1 MAYKEIAFCRPR
13 DYDVVVPGSPGTLLD
28 IMRGYGL
35 SWERAGNGPYFI
47 PSSGKAVGL
56 IAERGTVYKDY
67 TGDPQVTAKWP
78 TLYLEDGVASFGA
91 ANHQR
96 AKEAD
101 AAMSGGPML
110 VERGG
115 ILDIASRIR
124 DGGFSGFNAS
134 TVTSQRAVGITA
146 DGQIADGIWES
157 ATLYE
162 VAEDMIEQGC
172 VAAMKMDGGGSTGIA
187 VWERGKAEM
196 AWGFNVRKLP
206 AVVAMRTVLRI
217 WRPGELPKVDL
228 DLDFG
233 RNLTTNFKLR
243 EFACKGDKHTCGGCG
258 AVSISPGFAELVAR
272 LQMLRSQVGKPV
284 NVTSGYRCAKHD
296 AKVGTSANPGR
307 GPHTTGTAA
316 DIWWDGASVDQMA
329 EAAKSV
335 GFSGVGRYYKQG
347 FIHVDLRQ
355 PPLDFVG

>member
-1 MAYKEIAFCRPR
+1 MAHKEIAFCRPK

-28 IMRGYGL
+28 IMRDYPL
-35 SWERAGNGPYFI
+35 AWERAGNAQYF
-47 PSSGKAVGL
+47 GGNGL
-56 IAERGTVYKDY
+56 LIGLAAERGTVYPDL
-67 TGDPQVTAKWP
+67 GDKAMTAKWP
-78 TLYLEDGVASFGA
+78 ALYLENDVASFGPVDIE
-91 ANHQR
+91 R
-96 AKEAD
+96 AKKAQ
-101 AAMSGGPML
+101 AALSGGPML

-115 ILDIASRIR
+115 ILDIAQRIR
-124 DGGFSGFNAS
+124 DGGFTGFNAS

-146 DGQIADGIWES
+146 DGQIADGVWES

-162 VAEDMIEQGC
+162 VAEDMLEQGC
-172 VAAMKMDGGGSTGIA
+172 VAVMKLDGRGSTGIA
-187 VWERGKAEM
+187 EWRNGKAQL
-196 AWGFNVRKLP
+196 AWGWNTRKLP

-217 WRPGELPKVDL
+217 WRPSELPKVDL
-228 DLDFG
+228 DLNFD
-233 RNLTTNFKLR
+233 RNLTQNFKLR

-272 LQMLRSQVGKPV
+272 LQALRTKVGKPV

-296 AKVGTSANPGR
+296 AAVGSSSSPGR

-329 EAAKSV
+329 ETAKSV
-335 GFSGVGRYYKQG
+335 GFTGIGRYYKQG

-355 PPLDFVG
+355 PPSDFVG